1 MVRSRRLLFVTPYLP
16 SPPGFGG
23 QRRMHGLFSGLAR
36 SHAVSVLSL
45 VNPDNPREAS
55 PEATRRYCETVV
67 TVPNPA
73 FALSSI
79 GKRMLQLRSL
89 ASWRSFEWQSH
100 VVPALLRELRALLAR
115 ERYDVVTFEFS
126 QMAPYRRWLP
136 QEGARPVFVLD
147 EHNIEYQ
154 ILQRTAASESGRSRR
169 LYNSMN
175 LTKLRREER
184 QAWRSFDGCTVTSA
198 HDEKLLLRDV
208 PLAATTVIPNA
219 VDLDFF
225 RPRAEAPVPNT
236 ILFFGAHNYFP
247 NADGLRSFL
256 SECMPLLK
264 QTVPAVKLRVVG
276 YTPAGFQSFASESV
290 QMVGFVDDVRVE
302 LAAAAAV
309 IVPLRVGGGTR
320 LKILEAMAMGKPV
333 VSTRVGAEGLEVV
346 PDRDLLI
353 ADEPAAFAGAI
364 ARVLSDAALA
374 RSLGAAGRLLVE
386 KSYGWEGAVERLE
399 RFHDR
404 LIDARTSGLTDHQ
417 LRALSSPP

>member
-1 MVRSRRLLFVTPYLP
+1 
-16 SPPGFGG
+16 
-23 QRRMHGLFSGLAR
+23 MHGLFSGLAR
-36 SHAVSVLSL
+36 RHAVSVLSL

-55 PEATRRYCETVV
+55 PEAALGYCEKVITVR
-67 TVPNPA
+67 NPA
-73 FALSSI
+73 FALTRF
-79 GKRMLQLRSL
+79 GKRISQARSL
-89 ASWRSFEWQSH
+89 ASWRSFEWRTH
-100 VVPALLRELRALLAR
+100 VLPLLLRELSALLDR

-126 QMAPYRRWLP
+126 QMAPYRRWLA
-136 QEGARPVFVLD
+136 QEGMRPVFVLD

-154 ILQRTAASESGRSRR
+154 ILERTAASESGLSRR
-169 LYNSMN
+169 LFNSMN

-225 RPRAEAPVPNT
+225 RPRATAPVPNT

-247 NADGLRSFL
+247 NADGLRYFL

-264 QTVPAVKLRVVG
+264 QAVPAVKLRVVG
-276 YTPAGFQSFASESV
+276 YTPAGFQSFANESV
-290 QMVGFVDDVRVE
+290 EMVGFVDDVRVE

-320 LKILEAMAMGKPV
+320 LKILEAMAMAKPV

-364 ARVLSDAALA
+364 ARVLSDDALGQ
-374 RSLGAAGRLLVE
+374 RLGASARRVVE
-386 KSYGWEGAVERLE
+386 ESYGWDAAVERLE

-417 LRALSSPP
+417 RRSLSSAP